1 MNEKIE
7 SVKAL
12 RAAAQNTKEPVVL
25 TADETVEMP
34 ISWCAFKYGQTCTRC
49 KCFNDRN
56 FKGKDGIWR
65 SKMDLQ
71 DHQMLIALKE
81 GIELAY
87 DGNW

>member
-1 MNEKIE
+1 MNNKIE

-12 RAAAQNTKEPVVL
+12 RAAAQNTKESVVL
-25 TADETVEMP
+25 TADETVKMP

-56 FKGKDGIWR
+56 FKGKDGVWR
-65 SKMDLQ
+65 PKMDLQ
-71 DHQMLIALKE
+71 DHQQLIALKE